1 MAGYA
6 TIDNVAVKQIASNII
21 RENVVQDVIVIP
33 QKAADFRYAE
43 DLDGENITVQ
53 RTKMGSQSGRIIQ
66 NGLNN
71 GGFLNSKKN
80 NIESD
85 LATIPLTLVYDAPT
99 DVPQNALNLNGS
111 GRLLESILMNTTKAI
126 SRFINLGY
134 LSSVIADALN
144 AGISATSAGGS
155 VTYAFSDKQVT
166 KRADDTTAAAMDAF
180 YKAAANLGEGDID
193 NGYDIF
199 PTSDTEVIIR
209 PSFQYKLMNNAG
221 IFAGNFIGQQM
232 IASGSFDA
240 FDTTYTGFRVP
251 WL

>member
-66 NGLNN
+66 TGLNN

-126 SRFINLGY
+126 SRFINLIQKERRP
-134 LSSVIADALN
+134 LFV
-144 AGISATSAGGS
+144 
-155 VTYAFSDKQVT
+155 YAFLFLLNLVYCIICNNLVSQVHH
-166 KRADDTTAAAMDAF
+166 
-180 YKAAANLGEGDID
+180 
-193 NGYDIF
+193 
-199 PTSDTEVIIR
+199 IIINR
-209 PSFQYKLMNNAG
+209 FV
-221 IFAGNFIGQQM
+221 FF
-232 IASGSFDA
+232 
-240 FDTTYTGFRVP
+240 TYIHRKSPPAHFM
-251 WL
+251 